1 MLTLHKQLLRS
12 ISITGMEALVATI
25 LIVEDEEL
33 TRTALRYVLTTKGYQ
48 VLEARDGQEG
58 VELFSHQPDAID
70 LVLSDLMMPRLDGL
84 EMLQALKQLRPT
96 VKQILITAMPGDV
109 QAWREQGV
117 YDWLAKPFSMEQ
129 LLGRVAAALAV

>member
-1 MLTLHKQLLRS
+1 
-12 ISITGMEALVATI
+12 MEALVATI

-58 VELFSHQPDAID
+58 VVLFSHQPDAID

-84 EMLQALKQLRPT
+84 EMLQAFKQLRPT

-129 LLGRVAAALAV
+129 LLQRVAAALAA